1 MSSNATPFR
10 RIQLRTL
17 RGAALAL
24 LALGAAACD
33 DDDETGEDEPEI
45 ARVQLTVTPP
55 TGAAQQYV
63 LGTNAATN
71 PAVVF
76 RVGTNRVSAVA
87 LDANNQTIDLES
99 DFEVRVVQSV
109 TVQGANEVENALP
122 AGVTFTANGTTTNA
136 TLAVTAASATERPA
150 VVRMFHRGE
159 GHSDFDAGIRYTVA
173 P

>member
-1 MSSNATPFR
+1 
-10 RIQLRTL
+10 
-17 RGAALAL
+17 
-24 LALGAAACD
+24 
-33 DDDETGEDEPEI
+33 
-45 ARVQLTVTPP
+45 
-55 TGAAQQYV
+55 V

-76 RVGTNRVSAVA
+76 RVGNNTVSAVA

-99 DFEVRVVQSV
+99 DFEVRVVQAV
-109 TVQGANEVENALP
+109 TIQGANEVETALP
-122 AGVTFTANGTTTNA
+122 TGVTFTSNGTTSNA
-136 TLAVTAASATERPA
+136 TLVTTAASAAERPA